1 MTLYHFTTFANF
13 CSIWIQQKLKF
24 SEWTNCNDVY
34 EREKTY
40 KYTQLSLEYNGKRY
54 PPGVLR
60 QFSTKV
66 FEEVERYHTL
76 SFCLDYED
84 IKGYASPSMWGHYAR
99 DHQRSGV
106 CIELESTKVTPFPKD
121 ATVYE
126 EKVDYNSILV
136 PIHICGVDAEKENA
150 EQEFVINNRK
160 QLFFQKHPHWE
171 VENEYRYI
179 SKNCEYLDI
188 SDSVIAVYVLGE
200 DDITLQSV
208 KRIVM
213 DSKKISY
220 VNVGGLESRKLN
232 PMNLYEVEELQE
244 EMKYINSHGGI

>member
-1 MTLYHFTTFANF
+1 MKLYHYTTFTNF
-13 CSIWIQQKLKF
+13 CSIWIQQKLMF

-40 KYTQLSLEYNGKRY
+40 KYTQMSLEYNGKRY
-54 PPGVLR
+54 PLGVLR

-66 FEEVERYHTL
+66 FEEVERYHQL

-99 DHQRSGV
+99 DYQRSGV
-106 CIELESTKVTPFPKD
+106 CIKLESTKVIPFPNG

-126 EKVDYNSILV
+126 EKVDYNNILA
-136 PIHICGVDAEKENA
+136 PIHVCGVDAEKENA
-150 EQEFVINNRK
+150 EQEFVINNRM

-171 VENEYRYI
+171 VENEYRYV
-179 SKNCEYLDI
+179 SKDCKYLDI
-188 SDSVIAVYVLGE
+188 SDAVMCIYVLGE

-213 DSKKISY
+213 DTKKISY
-220 VNVGGLESRKLN
+220 VNVGGSESRNLN

-244 EMKYINSHGGI
+244 EMKYIRI